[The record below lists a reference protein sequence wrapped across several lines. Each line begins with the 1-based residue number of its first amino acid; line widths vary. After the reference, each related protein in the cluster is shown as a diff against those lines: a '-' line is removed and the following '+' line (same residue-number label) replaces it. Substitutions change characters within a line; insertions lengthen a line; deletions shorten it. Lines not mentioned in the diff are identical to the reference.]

1 MTDVVLPMQQM
12 LLNTFV
18 DNKSKIHLD
27 IVKPKLKRYI
37 CNKNK
42 NVSFQAMKERL
53 IELMELLHLTPT
65 QFANAIDVQRA
76 TLQHI
81 LSGRNEPSLKFMMA
95 VHKAFPDVELEWLL
109 DGKGSAIP
117 QLQDNS
123 PQEPDYPILPG
134 MENAF
139 FQPDVRKTPEFLNLR
154 QEESTPKQRK
164 KRNNKEDT
172 SNSEPVSSAQR
183 KAIKEVVVF
192 FEDGTY
198 QKFSS
203 ELKK

>member
-1 MTDVVLPMQQM
+1 
-12 LLNTFV
+12 
-18 DNKSKIHLD
+18 
-27 IVKPKLKRYI
+27 
-37 CNKNK
+37 
-42 NVSFQAMKERL
+42 MKERL

-81 LSGRNEPSLKFMMA
+81 LNGRNEPSLKFMMA
-95 VHKAFPDVELEWLL
+95 IHKAYPDIELEWLL

-117 QLQDNS
+117 GLQENM

-139 FQPDVRKTPEFLNLR
+139 FQPDVRKTPDFSNLR
-154 QEESTPKQRK
+154 EQENAPKPRK
-164 KRNNKEDT
+164 RRDSKDFTSAHEGQNQHNEKR
-172 SNSEPVSSAQR
+172 
-183 KAIKEVVVF
+183 IKEVVVF

>member
-1 MTDVVLPMQQM
+1 
-12 LLNTFV
+12 
-18 DNKSKIHLD
+18 
-27 IVKPKLKRYI
+27 
-37 CNKNK
+37 
-42 NVSFQAMKERL
+42 MKERL

-81 LSGRNEPSLKFMMA
+81 LNGRNDPSLKFMMA
-95 VHKAFPDVELEWLL
+95 IHKAYPDIELEWLL

-117 QLQDNS
+117 GLQENTR
-123 PQEPDYPILPG
+123 QEPDYPILPG
-134 MENAF
+134 MENTF
-139 FQPDVRKTPEFLNLR
+139 FQPDVRKTPDFSNLR
-154 QEESTPKQRK
+154 EQENQLKPRK
-164 KRNNKEDT
+164 KRDSKDFT
-172 SNSEPVSSAQR
+172 SAPEGQNRHNEKR
-183 KAIKEVVVF
+183 IKEVVVF